1 VKIAYKFGR
10 SKTVLVLASTFA
22 LLAGATGLA
31 AQQDQ
36 RAVRA
41 AYLFNLTKYVSW
53 PQEMRE
59 LRICSLA
66 DQRTGLQLKQLLEGK
81 TSDGRAVHVV
91 LDPPQIEQRQCAI
104 LYLDGLPP
112 DRAAA
117 VLEEVNK
124 APVLT
129 VGDDAIFARLG
140 GMVGLV
146 RAEDQIQLVVNMAA
160 LRSAGIRMSSR
171 LLDLAIVVQPEI
183 RKYQKAAMK

>member
-1 VKIAYKFGR
+1 VNIKDMVGR
-10 SKTVLVLASTFA
+10 SKTLLVLGLTCM
-22 LLAGATGLA
+22 LLAASSGLR

-41 AYLFNLTKYVSW
+41 AYLFNLSKYVSW

-66 DQRTGLQLKQLLEGK
+66 DQHTGLQLKQLLDGK

-91 LDPPQIEQRQCAI
+91 LDPPEGEQRQCAI

-112 DRAAA
+112 KRAAA
-117 VLEEVNK
+117 VLQNIDK

-129 VGDDAIFARLG
+129 VGDDSVFAHKG

-146 RAEDQIQLVVNMAA
+146 RAEDQIQLVVNMGAM
-160 LRSAGIRMSSR
+160 RSAGIRMSSR
-171 LLDLAIVVQPEI
+171 LLDLAIVVQPESN
-183 RKYQKAAMK
+183 

>member
-1 VKIAYKFGR
+1 MG
-10 SKTVLVLASTFA
+10 
-22 LLAGATGLA
+22 
-31 AQQDQ
+31 AQQDE

-53 PQEMRE
+53 PQELRE
-59 LRICSLA
+59 LKICSLA

-81 TSDGRAVHVV
+81 TSEGRAVHVV
-91 LDPPQIEQRQCAI
+91 LDPSQIEQRQCAI
-104 LYLDGLPP
+104 LYLDGTPP
-112 DRAAA
+112 DRAAP
-117 VLEEVNK
+117 VLQDIDK

-129 VGDDAIFARLG
+129 VGDDAIFARQG

-171 LLDLAIVVQPEI
+171 LLDLAIVLRPES
-183 RKYQKAAMK
+183 RR